1 MNRRDILRTAT
12 LLGGASLL
20 TPEVVWAAAANAK
33 AADWTLGLADVES
46 DVAPTA
52 MTRLHGRAP
61 AELKGTLFRNGPARF
76 RRPGGNVGHWFD
88 GDGMVRKFQ
97 IADGQARMSARFVDT
112 VKRRKDTAANAV
124 ITPGYGTAPGPGAV
138 ISSPDDANA
147 ANTSVLMAGGELW
160 ALWEGGSPTALDPA
174 TLETRGFKT
183 LRPDLKGMPFLAH
196 PRVQPDGTIWN
207 LGLAG
212 HQAVVWKLA
221 PDGALQKAEII
232 KLPRASYMHD
242 FTATARHL
250 IILLQP
256 WVQERM
262 AMPVT
267 ASMTWKPALGT
278 QVLVL
283 DKDDLTQRRIFDLP
297 PFFFFHL
304 GDAWEET
311 DGTIRFDACLDDDPS
326 GTAANAGLLLQGK
339 HVRATPPRRA
349 MITLRAN
356 GRAELAKEAVSAEF
370 PRGDARFA
378 GEVRRYSVHVTNER
392 PDRPLFQ
399 GVAVRDWKAD
409 TDQVFDFGSRHLV
422 EEVVFVPRPGSSEEL
437 DGWLVGTTLNLDA
450 RATELHVFDARRVR
464 QGPIA
469 AWRAPVALPVT
480 FHGVFVNA

>member
-1 MNRRDILRTAT
+1 MNRRDILKSAA

-20 TPEVVWAAAANAK
+20 TPEAVWAAAAN
-33 AADWTLGLADVES
+33 DWILGVADVEN
-46 DVAPTA
+46 DIAPTGL
-52 MTRLHGRAP
+52 TRLHGRAP
-61 AELKGTLFRNGPARF
+61 AELTGTLFRNGPAKF
-76 RRPGGNVGHWFD
+76 RRPGGAVGHWFD

-112 VKRRKDTAANAV
+112 VKRRQDTAADAV
-124 ITPGYGTAPGPGAV
+124 ITPGYGTAAGPGARL
-138 ISSPDDANA
+138 SSPDDANA
-147 ANTSVLMAGGELW
+147 ANTSVMMAGGELW
-160 ALWEGGSPTALDPA
+160 ALWEGGSPTVLDPV

-196 PRVQPDGTIWN
+196 PRVQPDGTVWN

-212 HQAVVWKLA
+212 KQAVVWTLA
-221 PDGALQKAEII
+221 PDGALRNAQVIP
-232 KLPRASYMHD
+232 LPRGSYMHD

-250 IILLQP
+250 VVVLQP
-256 WVQERM
+256 WVQERLS
-262 AMPVT
+262 MPYT
-267 ASMTWKPALGT
+267 TSMVWKPELGT

-283 DKDDLTQRRIFDLP
+283 DKSDLTKRRVFELP

-311 DGTIRFDACLDDDPS
+311 DGTIRFDACVDEDPS
-326 GTAANAGLLLQGK
+326 GTAANGGALVRGEV
-339 HVRATPPRRA
+339 VRAAPPRRA
-349 MITLRAN
+349 LVTLRAD
-356 GRAELAKEAVSAEF
+356 GRADLVREAVSAEF

-399 GVAVRDWKAD
+399 GVAVRDWRKD
-409 TDQVFDFGSRHLV
+409 VEQVFDFGPRHLV
-422 EEVVFVPRPGSSEEL
+422 EETVFVPRPGSREEL
-437 DGWLVGTTLNLDA
+437 DGWLVGTTVNLDA
-450 RATELHVFDARRVR
+450 KATELHVFDARRVQ